1 MGKKKV
7 GKKEDGEFK
16 QYGRNELI
24 ERYLWFAYLESLPP
38 GVAPDPQLWLVQDR
52 REKDPKKKPN
62 GRKKVSSHI
71 QVLKGFFKGIPCCK
85 CLQLQPTMPLRFGSG
100 CKAGHL
106 SLPSRCTA

>member
-1 MGKKKV
+1 LYVKSSSANFASPALLLIPLTMGKKKV

-24 ERYLWFAYLESLPP
+24 ERYLWFAYLESLPA
-38 GVAPDPQLWLVQDR
+38 GVAPDPELWLVQDR
-52 REKDPKKKPN
+52 RETDPKKKGK

-85 CLQLQPTMPLRFGSG
+85 C
-100 CKAGHL
+100 
-106 SLPSRCTA
+106 